1 MQLVIPLISFVLIC
15 ILLIVIVKRPVES
28 FKNELPLAVYQT
40 PSIKNNKQRSIAVA
54 TGVKPSGVNESV
66 VASFGLSKPINKN
79 ALLAPKAPVPQAPVP
94 KAPVPKA
101 PVPQAPVPKA
111 PMPKAP
117 VPKARGSKAPVTAPK
132 PAPVPITQVPQPVP
146 VPITPVP
153 QPTPRPNALGQAAQ
167 TAQTAQKRIQDAQA
181 DLIARAVQQ
190 AQQAQQTPT
199 VVTPSIKTSG
209 APLGKSKAAKK

>member
-28 FKNELPLAVYQT
+28 FENELPIGIFQT
-40 PSIKNNKQRSIAVA
+40 PSIRSNNKRA
-54 TGVKPSGVNESV
+54 TNFVTGKPTDVNESRA
-66 VASFGLSKPINKN
+66 ASFSFSKPINKN
-79 ALLAPKAPVPQAPVP
+79 ALLAPKAPEPQAPVQQTPVPPAPVQQTPVP

-101 PVPQAPVPKA
+101 PVLKA
-111 PMPKAP
+111 RGPKAP
-117 VPKARGSKAPVTAPK
+117 VTPAPK
-132 PAPVPITQVPQPVP
+132 PAPK
-146 VPITPVP
+146 PVP
-153 QPTPRPNALGQAAQ
+153 QPAPAPIAPVPQQAPQSQAPVP

-190 AQQAQQTPT
+190 AQQAPT
-199 VVTPSIKTSG
+199 VVTPTAKASG

>member
-15 ILLIVIVKRPVES
+15 ILLIVIVKRPVEP
-28 FKNELPLAVYQT
+28 FENELPLAAFQT
-40 PSIKNNKQRSIAVA
+40 PSIRSNKQRSIAVA

-79 ALLAPKAPVPQAPVP
+79 ALVAPKAPEPPAPVPQTPVPPAPVQQTPVPQAPMP
-94 KAPVPKA
+94 PAPVQQ
-101 PVPQAPVPKA
+101 V
-111 PMPKAP
+111 
-117 VPKARGSKAPVTAPK
+117 RGSKAPVTAPK

-146 VPITPVP
+146 APKPVP
-153 QPTPRPNALGQAAQ
+153 QPAPQSQAPVP

>member
-28 FKNELPLAVYQT
+28 FENELPLAAFQT
-40 PSIKNNKQRSIAVA
+40 PSIRSNKKRA
-54 TGVKPSGVNESV
+54 TNFVTGKLTDVNESV

-79 ALLAPKAPVPQAPVP
+79 ALLAPQTSVPPAPEPKAPVPQTPVQQTPVP

-101 PVPQAPVPKA
+101 PVL
-111 PMPKAP
+111 
-117 VPKARGSKAPVTAPK
+117 KARGAKALRSQAPVTAPK
-132 PAPVPITQVPQPVP
+132 PAPVPITPVPQPAP
-146 VPITPVP
+146 APITPVP
-153 QPTPRPNALGQAAQ
+153 QQAPQSQAPVP

-190 AQQAQQTPT
+190 AQQAPT
-199 VVTPSIKTSG
+199 VVTPSTKISG